1 MAKEFLQAFR
11 RLPDSVYASCV
22 YKFKSINY
30 FQPITIN
37 GNVGDSYEGARG
49 VGYLRRFFRPDF
61 ESYLSLIMKFEACL
75 YSDSLIIM
83 NYLQRYKISVR
94 SLVKKG
100 YNMNLV
106 IPRLKKEELYTPSG
120 LSYKIIFKYYQVILF
135 LVHHNLLHLRNPS
148 SIIECLR
155 YLVSRPYNVPFGN

>member
-1 MAKEFLQAFR
+1 MVVYPKSMAKEFLQAFR

-106 IPRLKKEELYTPSG
+106 IPRLTDSTEPLSPFARKALPRWTSIAFASSKVRESVPMMAEPPPS
-120 LSYKIIFKYYQVILF
+120 ICVQQI
-135 LVHHNLLHLRNPS
+135 R
-148 SIIECLR
+148 
-155 YLVSRPYNVPFGN
+155 